1 MNLTFGNRSGR
12 NRPLTLNWIVAGLS
26 AALVLITVMGLTR
39 RATAQSGGSKAPAE
53 NPPQVASRST
63 SVTKPPAALT
73 PKAPG
78 SESLAEEPTA
88 KAIRMIGECKAKLAS
103 VQDYTCTFHKRERIN
118 GRLTTPHVMAFKSR
132 LAPKSFYFKFQHP
145 KTGREAI
152 FVAGRNRDK
161 VVAHDVGLGK
171 FLAGTLHLDPL
182 GSMAMEDN
190 RHPITEAG
198 LGNLI
203 ENVNRRWNAE
213 LKPEESLLK
222 FHPSMQVGTRVC
234 TMIESV
240 HPAKSPNYLFHMV
253 RIYID
258 HEHGLPIR
266 FEAYDWP
273 KSKGTAPELMEEYT
287 YMDLRLNVGLTDMDF
302 DPANSG
308 YAYGRF

>member
-1 MNLTFGNRSGR
+1 MGIASAGRSDR
-12 NRPLTLNWIVAGLS
+12 HRPLNLIVVGLS
-26 AALVLITVMGLTR
+26 SALVLTASMSLTP
-39 RATAQSGGSKAPAE
+39 RATAQSEGSKGPTE
-53 NPPQVASRST
+53 SPPQVASRSN
-63 SVTKPPAALT
+63 SVTKPPTMLSPIT
-73 PKAPG
+73 PG
-78 SESLAEEPTA
+78 SESLVEEPTA
-88 KAIRMIGECKAKLAS
+88 KAIRMIGECKVKLAS

-152 FVAGRNRDK
+152 FVAGRNSNK

-203 ENVNRRWNAE
+203 ENVYRRWNAE

-240 HPAKSPNYLFHMV
+240 HPQKSPKYLFHMV
-253 RIYID
+253 RLYID
-258 HEHGLPIR
+258 HENGLPIR

-273 KSKGTAPELMEEYT
+273 RSKGVVPELMEEYT
-287 YMDLRLNVGLTDMDF
+287 YLDLKLNVGLTDMDF
-302 DPANSG
+302 DPANAG